1 MNSVMTILTTLAL
14 AVPLATLSGDNSTVI
29 KSGDLQAQLAQLA
42 PKAQTAGSSGSTL
55 NSTGNL
61 TLKLSVRTKSG
72 GGEIH
77 AHFDDLMI
85 VQQGSAQLVTGGTVV
100 DAQTSSEGE
109 TTGTGIKGGTSRAV
123 NAGDVIIIPA
133 GTPHQLLIAPGTV
146 YSALVAKVKE

>member
-1 MNSVMTILTTLAL
+1 MNSVMTMLSSLAL
-14 AVPLATLSGDNSTVI
+14 AVPLATMSGDNSTVLQ
-29 KSGDLQAQLAQLA
+29 SGDLHAQLVQLA

-77 AHFDDLMI
+77 AHFDDLMV
-85 VQQGSAQLVTGGTVV
+85 VQQGSAQLITGGTVV
-100 DAQTSSEGE
+100 DAQTSGEGE
-109 TTGTGIKGGTSRAV
+109 TTGTGVKGGNSRTV
-123 NAGDVIIIPA
+123 NAGDVIIVPA
-133 GTPHQLLIAPGTV
+133 GTPHQLLIAPGTI